1 MASLFDPLLNAT
13 QSDIITLIVGE
24 NDKQIKINAP
34 KDVLSIKSET
44 MAKLIE
50 KAGGKLSRLLQLIY
64 PHVTDIRR

>member
-13 QSDIITLIVGE
+13 QSDIITLIVGK

-34 KDVLSIKSET
+34 KDVLSMKSET

-50 KAGGKLSRLLQLIY
+50 KAGGKASRFLPLIC
-64 PHVTDIRR
+64 PRMTDIGR

>member
-50 KAGGKLSRLLQLIY
+50 KAGG
-64 PHVTDIRR
+64 